1 METIVTIQGNY
12 AYLVK
17 GNETTQVV
25 ISEYVNGGA
34 KHLTAEQIE
43 ALAEA
48 GVTQRTFKYARKC
61 DSCDAGMN
69 EGYVICGG
77 EQYFCSDECLHK
89 HYTAEQWNDMYADG
103 EGDSYYTSWEED
115 EYEYED

>member
-1 METIVTIQGNY
+1 MKTIVTIQGNY

-48 GVTQRTFKYARKC
+48 GVTKV
-61 DSCDAGMN
+61 N
-69 EGYVICGG
+69 
-77 EQYFCSDECLHK
+77 
-89 HYTAEQWNDMYADG
+89 
-103 EGDSYYTSWEED
+103 
-115 EYEYED
+115 

>member
-1 METIVTIQGNY
+1 MERVFKVTHAGSIPAVLLTINPLNLNTMKTIVTIQGNY

-34 KHLTAEQIE
+34 KHLTTEQIE

-48 GVTQRTFKYARKC
+48 GVTKV
-61 DSCDAGMN
+61 N
-69 EGYVICGG
+69 
-77 EQYFCSDECLHK
+77 
-89 HYTAEQWNDMYADG
+89 
-103 EGDSYYTSWEED
+103 
-115 EYEYED
+115 